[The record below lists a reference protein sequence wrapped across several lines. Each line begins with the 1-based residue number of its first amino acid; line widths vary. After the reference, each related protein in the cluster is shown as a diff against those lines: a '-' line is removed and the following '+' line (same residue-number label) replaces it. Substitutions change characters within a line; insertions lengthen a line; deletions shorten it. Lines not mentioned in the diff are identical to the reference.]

1 MSSFIPNLIQVFWLG
16 FSLLHGGLLVAAA
29 ILLLKERSIGPL
41 LMLIGGT
48 ISLLLGTGAQSL
60 ALFQKYELVAF
71 LGFVNGLGA
80 LLFAVGLLIYALN
93 RRGLTK
99 RLAGPVDIIDQPRDQ
114 YQVNE
119 KAGR

>member
-1 MSSFIPNLIQVFWLG
+1 MSSFIPNLTQVFWLG

-48 ISLLLGTGAQSL
+48 ISLLLGTGVQSL

-71 LGFVNGLGA
+71 LGPVNGLGA

-99 RLAGPVDIIDQPRDQ
+99 RLAGPVDIVDQPRDQ